1 MFDLIL
7 QNTASKQ
14 EFLIQH
20 LEDTS
25 ESWLQYVFDNF
36 KMPDE
41 AQYGEY
47 VGALYRNDRD
57 DCVYTLKDVI
67 TETVIETEEGTVRVR
82 DLRPELFILK
92 YVGFPEKEPYLEE
105 NKNYYYYSH

>member
-14 EFLIQH
+14 EYLIQH

-25 ESWLQYVFDNF
+25 ESWLQYVFEDF
-36 KMPDE
+36 EMPDG

-57 DCVYTLKDVI
+57 DCVYTLRDVI
-67 TETVIETEEGTVRVR
+67 TETVIATEEGTVMVR

-92 YVGFPEKEPYLEE
+92 YVGSPEAEPYVEE